1 MFPTF
6 LFLPVSI
13 FENPET
19 TESFQKLIFR
29 VIKTIYLISSTFLS
43 ILCIQDTILKR
54 KSLYNKQRNLC
65 VSILPKNKRDYFGNL
80 NSKIFTDYRKFWK
93 TVSPLFSE
101 KDLHRECITLKEST
115 KTISKNVELAETFN
129 TFFNQ
134 IVPNL
139 NIDSNLGDNIT
150 NPNITDPVFCA
161 IQKYEIHPSIL
172 KIEEMMGTNNLSFS
186 FKFIDRKK
194 IFNELQKLKSKK
206 ACQGSDIPV
215 KIIKENIDIITDFIY
230 NNFNNSLFS
239 SYFPSNLKN
248 ADITPVF

>member
-65 VSILPKNKRDYFGNL
+65 VSILRKNKRDYFGNL

-115 KTISKNVELAETFN
+115 KTITKNVELAETFN

-161 IQKYEIHPSIL
+161 IQKYVKHPTFSKL
-172 KIEEMMGTNNLSFS
+172 RKSWVQTTYHFSLNLLIE
-186 FKFIDRKK
+186 K
-194 IFNELQKLKSKK
+194 
-206 ACQGSDIPV
+206 
-215 KIIKENIDIITDFIY
+215 NI
-230 NNFNNSLFS
+230 
-239 SYFPSNLKN
+239 
-248 ADITPVF
+248 

>member
-115 KTISKNVELAETFN
+115 KTITKNVELAETFN

-161 IQKYEIHPSIL
+161 IQKYGKHPTFSKL
-172 KIEEMMGTNNLSFS
+172 RKSWVQTTYHFSLNLLIE
-186 FKFIDRKK
+186 K
-194 IFNELQKLKSKK
+194 
-206 ACQGSDIPV
+206 
-215 KIIKENIDIITDFIY
+215 NI
-230 NNFNNSLFS
+230 
-239 SYFPSNLKN
+239 
-248 ADITPVF
+248 

>member
-1 MFPTF
+1 MKR
-6 LFLPVSI
+6 S
-13 FENPET
+13 
-19 TESFQKLIFR
+19 KLR
-29 VIKTIYLISSTFLS
+29 KKYLRERTNEA
-43 ILCIQDTILKR
+43 
-54 KSLYNKQRNLC
+54 KSLFNKQRNLC
-65 VSILPKNKRDYFGNL
+65 VSILRKNKRDYFGNL
-80 NSKIFTDYRKFWK
+80 NNTIVANNRKFWK

-101 KDLHRECITLKEST
+101 KAFHRECITLKESN
-115 KTISKNVELAETFN
+115 KTITNNVELAEAFN
-129 TFFNQ
+129 TFFSK

-139 NIDSNLGDNIT
+139 NIDNNLGDNIT

-161 IQKYEIHPSIL
+161 IQKYEKHSRIL
-172 KIEEMMGTNNLSFS
+172 KIKEMMGTNNLSFS

-248 ADITPVF
+248 ADITPVFKRRIVKTLKTTAL